1 MSEKRTKTEELEKL
15 QAIFENIPESKKK
28 VAEKLMENAAF
39 MAEQMELLQEDIE
52 EKGYVS
58 EYQNGA
64 NQWGTKKSPEV
75 EVYLS
80 MTKNYVM
87 IVKQLLDI
95 VPDEDKAEDELLAFR
110 RERGIR

>member
-1 MSEKRTKTEELEKL
+1 MSEKRTKVEELEKL

-39 MAEQMELLQEDIE
+39 MAEQ
-52 EKGYVS
+52 KGYVS